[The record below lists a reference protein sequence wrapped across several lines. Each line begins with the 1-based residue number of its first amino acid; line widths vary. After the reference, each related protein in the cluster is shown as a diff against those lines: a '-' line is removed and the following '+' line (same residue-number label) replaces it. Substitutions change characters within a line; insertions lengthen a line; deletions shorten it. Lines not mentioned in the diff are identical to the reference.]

1 MGMAYKANR
10 VIQLSK
16 NIGSNKLW
24 LLRLETT
31 FHELLNNLGML
42 RKLHFSLPSASHI
55 LFYAFIAINVGTCKA
70 QLIIWSLYYMCFL
83 KHSLWACGAHSTNR
97 NIHCGPVT

>member
-42 RKLHFSLPSASHI
+42 RNCIFLCPLLPT
-55 LFYAFIAINVGTCKA
+55 FYFTH
-70 QLIIWSLYYMCFL
+70 LMPLM
-83 KHSLWACGAHSTNR
+83 
-97 NIHCGPVT
+97 